1 MWRKQTGESICNFE
15 GNSRPNCT
23 PLYPKI
29 ERKCKFNVKLNDY
42 QMNLHKN

>member
-1 MWRKQTGESICNFE
+1 VKKSNPGRISKNREKPRCNFE

-29 ERKCKFNVKLNDY
+29 KK
-42 QMNLHKN
+42 KNTISRSN